1 MQSQLVINQERGFS
15 RCFEPDAPHQHHDAL
30 SFPDGNTVLVNLLS
44 EGQYARVLQLPV
56 VRREQ
61 DVSGEAEKA
70 DAAADLR
77 VPA

>member
-1 MQSQLVINQERGFS
+1 M
-15 RCFEPDAPHQHHDAL
+15 A
-30 SFPDGNTVLVNLLS
+30 S
-44 EGQYARVLQLPV
+44 EISCKSV
-56 VRREQ
+56 REQ

>member
-1 MQSQLVINQERGFS
+1 
-15 RCFEPDAPHQHHDAL
+15 
-30 SFPDGNTVLVNLLS
+30 
-44 EGQYARVLQLPV
+44 VLQLPV

-77 VPA
+77 VAA

>member
-1 MQSQLVINQERGFS
+1 
-15 RCFEPDAPHQHHDAL
+15 
-30 SFPDGNTVLVNLLS
+30 VNLLS

-70 DAAADLR
+70 DAVADLR

>member
-1 MQSQLVINQERGFS
+1 VTSDTIAIGYQPS
-15 RCFEPDAPHQHHDAL
+15 QHHDAL
-30 SFPDGNTVLVNLLS
+30 SFPDGNTIIVNLLS

-70 DAAADLR
+70 DAAADLG